1 MVPESFKRQKSSSS
15 SSSNSSS
22 TSSDS
27 EDDNHMFYAS
37 NEKQEKARQVCDAY
51 DEYLAAE
58 PLPPREET
66 QTRNFVSLDWQEN
79 QDNAS
84 NLWKPIQNLKDD
96 DTRRKF
102 AREQVKNSFSRFNR
116 LVYQKLKILNNAK
129 I

>member
-1 MVPESFKRQKSSSS
+1 
-15 SSSNSSS
+15 
-22 TSSDS
+22 
-27 EDDNHMFYAS
+27 MFYAS

-58 PLPPREET
+58 PLPPRE
-66 QTRNFVSLDWQEN
+66 EN